1 MFQFHRTRMSTES
14 VKSVVQKTKHWSGEV
29 ESELRCRVLFGASHT
44 HTSGGKGKREET
56 RTAGHNQ
63 HRGNKRKDN
72 EGRKRARE
80 QTTSRQN
87 KGRKTLEG
95 GGESTQEP
103 NPGTQKS
110 KQRKAEQATKQ
121 RTTLSCR
128 DFLHCFVI
136 HTRRPEAMSHGYQ
149 VPS

>member
-1 MFQFHRTRMSTES
+1 MSRES

-63 HRGNKRKDN
+63 QRGNKRKDN

-80 QTTSRQN
+80 HTTSRQN

-95 GGESTQEP
+95 GRESTQ
-103 NPGTQKS
+103 
-110 KQRKAEQATKQ
+110 
-121 RTTLSCR
+121 
-128 DFLHCFVI
+128 
-136 HTRRPEAMSHGYQ
+136 
-149 VPS
+149 